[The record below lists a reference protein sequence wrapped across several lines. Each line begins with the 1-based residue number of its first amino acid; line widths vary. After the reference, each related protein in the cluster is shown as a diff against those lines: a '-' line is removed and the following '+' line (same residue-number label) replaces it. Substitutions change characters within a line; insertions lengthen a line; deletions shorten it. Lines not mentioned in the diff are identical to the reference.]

1 MFNDPLGWF
10 PNPLFTNLFPL
21 IFVGVY
27 AVDYI
32 VPRYTNPT
40 YQQQSLR
47 GDRGSFFI
55 ISITVILAIC
65 TSIVLRMK
73 NLGTLTGIFQWLGL
87 IMMIAGT
94 SYRQWALIHL
104 GRFFS
109 RTVQIESGHKVI
121 STGPYQWIR
130 HPAYTGMIAVY
141 TGISMALGTWLGA
154 LVAFLLVTAGLLYR
168 IQVEEKT
175 LIDSLGDEYRA
186 YTNRTSRLFP
196 GW

>member
-32 VPRYTNPT
+32 VPRYINPT
-40 YQQQSLR
+40 YQRQSLR

-87 IMMIAGT
+87 MMMIAGT
-94 SYRQWALIHL
+94 SFRQWALIHL

-109 RTVQIESGHKVI
+109 RTVQIESGHRVI
-121 STGPYQWIR
+121 SSGPYQWIR
-130 HPAYTGMIAVY
+130 HPAYTGMIAQY

-175 LIDSLGDEYRA
+175 LLDSLGDDYRA
-186 YTNRTSRLFP
+186 YANRTSRLFP